1 METLDPQAIAA
12 AANSP
17 RGRTRRRSGRRSGG
31 LENAAPP
38 SQSVTRFGFKKRAA
52 IARAAQETPIPET
65 EGEDEPRW
73 TDAAGP
79 PVDLETEFCAAPA
92 SIEAAKALLKI
103 KATAD
108 KYDYKAKQAELT
120 DHNKQL
126 KGAVLESVRRDDSL
140 RNHVVAAQDQIN
152 GRLKALAEGLGVQ
165 TAANNKLRLE
175 LSESRRKGEDQR
187 TSLAKQRKDCA
198 SAKADNDA
206 LRLSKQEVPDRAEG
220 AEAQLKERDA
230 QVASLQ
236 QEGEALSLAKQSG
249 EEQNALLVQR
259 ASDTEA
265 KHTQEREQASSE
277 HAQWRSE
284 AEAREASLTD
294 EYKAEQAR
302 TATLETQLAT
312 TTAARDALE
321 EKHTAMSAQHT
332 ALSGQHATLVER
344 EAAGSA
350 KLTVLEESLAQKD
363 AVLAQKD
370 ADLRASIQSISQM
383 QKDHREEVT
392 HERDRAQKLDEEA
405 QKLRAQERELH
416 AALEAAKVAA
426 ASSQEKLDAWE
437 KERTETATALQE
449 AAIERDRLNV
459 DLAEARTSSAKH
471 EEGEAQLQLK
481 FDEAQS
487 GLESANAALAETS
500 KKLEESTREARETA
514 LEFRS
519 YKEHNSS
526 SSSSQ
531 LQAIAELK
539 VSVDRLS
546 TDLDEKSTM
555 VVEQKEVLDTS
566 SAYVSALE
574 QKLRYAEKGRRD
586 LHNTIQER
594 AQPRGRTPPPRHTLR
609 ATLPRPCRSAR
620 RAVPRHWQE
629 LKGSIR
635 VFCRVR
641 PGLAGAEQ
649 AIEIGEHDNALKLSR
664 PGKDGAD
671 LYPFNFDKI
680 FRPQTPQERVFE
692 EVEGLVQSAL
702 DGYKVCI
709 FAYGQTG
716 TGKTF
721 TMQGTKEPEQWGLIP
736 RSLAKILQDA
746 EGMRSSGWTWT
757 MTASFME
764 IYNEELRDLLHTGA
778 PASARDY
785 TIRHDEAWG
794 TEVTNMTK
802 VEVGSMEQI
811 NELMNKA
818 SKKRS
823 VGVTDMNSASSRS
836 HSIFA
841 LYLKGTNTERNEELL
856 GALHLVDLAGSE
868 RLDKSGAV
876 GVTLKETQNINKSL
890 SCLTDVFVA
899 KSNGQAH
906 VPFRNSKL
914 THLMQP
920 CLSGQGK
927 TLMVL
932 NVGPEESNSHETLCA
947 LRFASHVGQCDVGGK
962 AKRSS
967 AKTGAAAE
975 KAPAKSGAGGASRP
989 AGAAASK
996 TAGARPQTAPP
1007 RR

>member
-206 LRLSKQEVPDRAEG
+206 LRLSKQEVTDRAEG

-284 AEAREASLTD
+284 AEAREASLTE

-426 ASSQEKLDAWE
+426 AMLAGEARRVGEGAHGDRH
-437 KERTETATALQE
+437 RTAGG
-449 AAIERDRLNV
+449 RDR
-459 DLAEARTSSAKH
+459 A
-471 EEGEAQLQLK
+471 GPAQRR
-481 FDEAQS
+481 S
-487 GLESANAALAETS
+487 G
-500 KKLEESTREARETA
+500 R
-514 LEFRS
+514 
-519 YKEHNSS
+519 
-526 SSSSQ
+526 
-531 LQAIAELK
+531 
-539 VSVDRLS
+539 
-546 TDLDEKSTM
+546 
-555 VVEQKEVLDTS
+555 
-566 SAYVSALE
+566 
-574 QKLRYAEKGRRD
+574 
-586 LHNTIQER
+586 
-594 AQPRGRTPPPRHTLR
+594 
-609 ATLPRPCRSAR
+609 
-620 RAVPRHWQE
+620 
-629 LKGSIR
+629 
-635 VFCRVR
+635 
-641 PGLAGAEQ
+641 
-649 AIEIGEHDNALKLSR
+649 
-664 PGKDGAD
+664 GAD
-671 LYPFNFDKI
+671 
-680 FRPQTPQERVFE
+680 
-692 EVEGLVQSAL
+692 
-702 DGYKVCI
+702 
-709 FAYGQTG
+709 
-716 TGKTF
+716 
-721 TMQGTKEPEQWGLIP
+721 
-736 RSLAKILQDA
+736 
-746 EGMRSSGWTWT
+746 
-757 MTASFME
+757 
-764 IYNEELRDLLHTGA
+764 EL
-778 PASARDY
+778 
-785 TIRHDEAWG
+785 
-794 TEVTNMTK
+794 
-802 VEVGSMEQI
+802 
-811 NELMNKA
+811 
-818 SKKRS
+818 
-823 VGVTDMNSASSRS
+823 
-836 HSIFA
+836 
-841 LYLKGTNTERNEELL
+841 
-856 GALHLVDLAGSE
+856 
-868 RLDKSGAV
+868 
-876 GVTLKETQNINKSL
+876 
-890 SCLTDVFVA
+890 
-899 KSNGQAH
+899 GQA
-906 VPFRNSKL
+906 R
-914 THLMQP
+914 
-920 CLSGQGK
+920 
-927 TLMVL
+927 
-932 NVGPEESNSHETLCA
+932 
-947 LRFASHVGQCDVGGK
+947 GG
-962 AKRSS
+962 R
-967 AKTGAAAE
+967 GAAA
-975 KAPAKSGAGGASRP
+975 AQVRRGAVWA
-989 AGAAASK
+989 
-996 TAGARPQTAPP
+996 
-1007 RR
+1007 